1 MPNLTWW
8 AWTLIASEWLIRLSL
23 VVVVIVRRR
32 PVSVS
37 LAWITILVATPVFGA
52 VLYLLIGENRLGSR
66 RIRLFHKLTEG
77 MDRQAVSLWRHR
89 HQKWTPEEHFYQQIW
104 RTATA
109 VSGLPPLGG
118 NSLAL
123 LGKSEQMLTEL
134 AADIDAAASH
144 VHLLYYIYTTTPA
157 CLEVSEAVIRAA
169 KRGVACR
176 LLVDAVG
183 SRGFLRS
190 EVAARLRG
198 AGVQVVAALPVNPVR
213 ALFERL
219 DLRNHRK
226 IAVIDGRIAYAG
238 SQNLSDSTFRAGFNP
253 KVGSWI
259 DATVR
264 VEGPA
269 AQALGVVFLQDW
281 QLDSEEKVADV
292 TRFLPE
298 LGPPKGECVVQVL
311 PSGPGPSPAG
321 IHEAVLTT
329 FYAAKEEL
337 IITTPYFVPD
347 DATRRALQAAALRG
361 VRVVL
366 VMPLEADGR
375 LVAAA
380 SRSHWLDL
388 LESGVRI
395 MLYRGGLLHAKT
407 ISVDRLM
414 GFIGSANLD
423 MRSFYLNFEATLIIY
438 DDNFASVLR
447 FLQMDYISDSQEIHL
462 DQWRRRP
469 AVRTFADN
477 FAQLLGPLL

>member
-1 MPNLTWW
+1 
-8 AWTLIASEWLIRLSL
+8 
-23 VVVVIVRRR
+23 V
-32 PVSVS
+32 
-37 LAWITILVATPVFGA
+37 
-52 VLYLLIGENRLGSR
+52 
-66 RIRLFHKLTEG
+66 
-77 MDRQAVSLWRHR
+77 
-89 HQKWTPEEHFYQQIW
+89 
-104 RTATA
+104 
-109 VSGLPPLGG
+109 
-118 NSLAL
+118 
-123 LGKSEQMLTEL
+123 
-134 AADIDAAASH
+134 
-144 VHLLYYIYTTTPA
+144 
-157 CLEVSEAVIRAA
+157 
-169 KRGVACR
+169 
-176 LLVDAVG
+176 
-183 SRGFLRS
+183 
-190 EVAARLRG
+190 
-198 AGVQVVAALPVNPVR
+198 
-213 ALFERL
+213 LFERL

-238 SQNLSDSTFRAGFNP
+238 SQNLTDSTFRAGFNP
-253 KVGSWI
+253 RVGSWI

-281 QLDSEEKVADV
+281 QLDANEKVPDI
-292 TRFLPE
+292 TPFLPE

-321 IHEAVLTT
+321 IQEAVLTT
-329 FYAAKEEL
+329 IYAAKEEL

-366 VMPLEADGR
+366 VMPFEADGR

-380 SRSHWLDL
+380 SRSYWQDL

-395 MLYRGGLLHAKT
+395 MLCRGGLLHAKT

-447 FLQMDYISDSQEIHL
+447 FLQMDYISDSVEVHL

-469 AVRTFADN
+469 VIRTFADN
-477 FAQLLGPLL
+477 CAQLLGPLL